1 MPFLKRYKFDLS
13 EEIEYFLIRTC
24 EHSRCW
30 SIKWYGG
37 GADYQI
43 VIYQPKPKKRSLFS
57 FFVIQV
63 PDFKETRVQ
72 QEYLRTV
79 GMNVISCS

>member
-37 GADYQI
+37 DADYQI

-63 PDFKETRVQ
+63 LDLKKHVFNKS
-72 QEYLRTV
+72 
-79 GMNVISCS
+79 I